1 MFNVSIVP
9 RRPLLEVLL
18 VQVEIKTL
26 NIYRLKLHRTLIL
39 FWHHNYSVLI
49 EDTDYQF
56 AMFKQWKLLSHC
68 APKGCY

>member
-39 FWHHNYSVLI
+39 FWHHNYSVLT
-49 EDTDYQF
+49 EDTEF
-56 AMFKQWKLLSHC
+56 AMFKQ
-68 APKGCY
+68 

>member
-9 RRPLLEVLL
+9 RRPVLEVLL
-18 VQVEIKTL
+18 VQIEIKTL
-26 NIYRLKLHRTLIL
+26 NIDRLKLHRTLIL
-39 FWHHNYSVLI
+39 FWHHYFSILT

-56 AMFKQWKLLSHC
+56 AMFKTWKLLSHC

>member
-49 EDTDYQF
+49 EDTEF

-68 APKGCY
+68 APKSCY